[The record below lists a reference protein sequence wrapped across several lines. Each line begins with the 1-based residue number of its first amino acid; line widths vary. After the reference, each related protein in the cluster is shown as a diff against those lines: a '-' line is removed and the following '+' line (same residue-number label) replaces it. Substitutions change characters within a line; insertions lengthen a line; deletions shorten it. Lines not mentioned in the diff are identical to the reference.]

1 MIVRP
6 FKQNFIIEVSQ
17 EETVEERGIPTSIS
31 RDTDTNDTGTSSTPT
46 AYLSEPR
53 GSAPNVAYTSET
65 SPVAKS

>member
-1 MIVRP
+1 MG
-6 FKQNFIIEVSQ
+6 S
-17 EETVEERGIPTSIS
+17 IPTSIS
-31 RDTDTNDTGTSSTPT
+31 RDTDADDTGTSSTSM